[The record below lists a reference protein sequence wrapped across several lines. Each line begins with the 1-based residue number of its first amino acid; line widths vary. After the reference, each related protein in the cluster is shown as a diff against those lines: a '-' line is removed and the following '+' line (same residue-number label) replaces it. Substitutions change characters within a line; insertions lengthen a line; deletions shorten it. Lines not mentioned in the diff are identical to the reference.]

1 MLPSISRRC
10 QGKVFRWGRGQQTPM
25 ERKKLHHLHS
35 QSCER
40 GVCQHSEELVGER
53 QQGWRENNFK
63 QQFCRCQ
70 LQHAGYIGKSSAG
83 NKLLMNLQLAQIT
96 LLNLVLAARQA
107 THGFHA
113 PNTREE
119 STQSLFHV
127 FTLRNCSELTGR
139 PDRHR
144 LVSCAPSCRARAV
157 LARCAGCP
165 WPGGCSLSPGWLLG
179 RSWLGLSDSGSGVM
193 LQWDVKTVKR
203 VGWLVL
209 FCCFFFPLLEIEI
222 ERVWLS
228 VWALLQP
235 PCCADGNQAPVLCS
249 SAERAAQRTGE
260 KCKIRSMVLCF
271 GDVIEQSGLRVEEEP
286 QGLGLLYFFLIF

>member
-127 FTLRNCSELTGR
+127 FTLRNCSELT
-139 PDRHR
+139 
-144 LVSCAPSCRARAV
+144 A
-157 LARCAGCP
+157 P
-165 WPGGCSLSPGWLLG
+165 WP
-179 RSWLGLSDSGSGVM
+179 
-193 LQWDVKTVKR
+193 T
-203 VGWLVL
+203 
-209 FCCFFFPLLEIEI
+209 
-222 ERVWLS
+222 
-228 VWALLQP
+228 P
-235 PCCADGNQAPVLCS
+235 PCLLCS
-249 SAERAAQRTGE
+249 QLPCEGSVG
-260 KCKIRSMVLCF
+260 SLCW
-271 GDVIEQSGLRVEEEP
+271 VP
-286 QGLGLLYFFLIF
+286 MAWGLLPVPRMAAGQELAGLVR